1 MLQILPT
8 ICYNTKSSHYTIYR
22 RHWRKLTC
30 ELCDEQ
36 DENLVHLLTCK
47 QYKLTDDETEYSESV
62 LTNIYKNDDLE
73 FLTNTANDILMKIN
87 NRDKKVKVK
96 NNSDGTNTRFLE
108 TERSTL
114 SERGSTE

>member
-1 MLQILPT
+1 MKPKEAKVILLARLGMTEIKCNFP
-8 ICYNTKSSHYTIYR
+8 N
-22 RHWRKLTC
+22 
-30 ELCDEQ
+30 Q
-36 DENLVHLLTCK
+36 QN
-47 QYKLTDDETEYSESV
+47 KLTDDETEYSDSV
-62 LTNIYKNDDLE
+62 ITNIYKNDLE

-108 TERSTL
+108 TEGSTL